1 MSTNISIDDL
11 KGSMARIGTSAKAR
25 SNDRAKAT
33 AFLSDPNLKIEEK
46 IDGTKLTLVRRNNEF
61 DPDNYAKNWIIAYKG
76 NVIFPGEVGGL
87 ASREKEVRET
97 SSGIAQYSL
106 VHGHMAKVH
115 ANTSAIPQGT
125 EFFLE
130 FVQRKPTI
138 SREYPQ
144 KHGIFLTLFGPTRY
158 KVTGT
163 HLVSNINPVDD
174 DEKLSEYA
182 RMLGIGTYPVLF
194 EGNLGSFKGLVG
206 GAKSPSIKRKIES
219 STEALQSAYNDPTPD
234 RPIKIIEAIYDIFSN
249 FDTTLSTESETASA
263 EGSVFKPSL
272 AKTLYKA
279 LRFDQHDAEHRE
291 GIKKKFRADD
301 PEKEQAYWD
310 SIIVIADEIAREVA
324 AGSRKNI
331 PEGELNQVLEI
342 TRNKCYFDLAIS
354 NRLGRLEHPKS
365 LIQRQEDL
373 FLTAKSRIMKR
384 LELGDKSGFTLG
396 IFVVSGKPVH
406 AGHWGVID
414 IATKEC
420 DEVLVLT
427 STSGRDELPPGVMID
442 AWRAVLEPQFHADY
456 PNATLVI
463 TPDSPLALAVDKMRE
478 LKNVVSSFVFYA
490 DDEDSATKYSR
501 EKLSAMIKDPV
512 VIEKFHQRPV
522 PRNETV
528 SISGTKMREFLKV
541 GDKESFEKFL
551 PATLAPGMKERYW
564 GILRNEYGKVQ
575 DSRNRTVTVAQI
587 LYEALK
593 RQLAKDE

>member
-25 SNDRAKAT
+25 ANDRAKAT

-46 IDGTKLTLVRRNNEF
+46 IDGTKLTLIRRNNEF
-61 DPDNYAKNWIIAYKG
+61 DPNNYTKNWVIAYKG
-76 NVIFPGEVGGL
+76 NIIFPGEVGGL

-97 SSGIAQYSL
+97 SSGVAQYSL
-106 VHGHMAKVH
+106 VHSHMARVH
-115 ANTSAIPQGT
+115 ANTSTIPQGT

-138 SREYPQ
+138 SRDYPQ
-144 KHGIFLTLFGPTRY
+144 KHGIFLTLFGSTRY

-163 HLVSNINPVDD
+163 HLVSNISPEDN
-174 DEKLSEYA
+174 DEKLNEYA
-182 RMLGIGTYPVLF
+182 RALEIGTYPALF
-194 EGNLGSFKGLVG
+194 EGSLGNFESLVRG
-206 GAKSPSIKRKIES
+206 VKSPSIKRKIES
-219 STEALQSAYNDPTPD
+219 STEALQSAYNDSTPD
-234 RPIKIIEAIYDIFSN
+234 RPIKIVEAIYDIFSD
-249 FDTTLSTESETASA
+249 FDTTLSTEVETASA

-279 LRFDQHDAEHRE
+279 LRFDQHDAEHRDDV
-291 GIKKKFRADD
+291 KKKFRADD
-301 PEKEQAYWD
+301 PEKEQVYWD
-310 SIIVIADEIAREVA
+310 SIVVVADEIAREVA
-324 AGSRKNI
+324 KGSRKNI
-331 PEGELNQVLEI
+331 SESELDQVLET

-384 LELGDKSGFTLG
+384 LEIGDKSGFTLG
-396 IFVVSGKPVH
+396 IFVVSGKPIH
-406 AGHWGVID
+406 TGHWGVID
-414 IATKEC
+414 LATKEC

-427 STSGRDELPPGVMID
+427 STSGRDELPSGVMID

-456 PNATLVI
+456 PNATLII
-463 TPDSPLALAVDKMRE
+463 TSDSPLALAIDKMRE

-490 DDEDSATKYSR
+490 DDEDSAGKYSR
-501 EKLSAMIKDPV
+501 AKLEAMVRDPVIVEKLR
-512 VIEKFHQRPV
+512 QRPV
-522 PRNETV
+522 PRSETV
-528 SISGTKMREFLKV
+528 SISGTKMREFLKG

-551 PATLAPGMKERYW
+551 PVTLSPEMKERYW
-564 GILRNEYGKVQ
+564 KVLRNEYGRVQ
-575 DSRNRTVTVAQI
+575 DSRNRTVAQI

-593 RQLAKDE
+593 GQLAKDE

>member
-11 KGSMARIGTSAKAR
+11 KGSMARVGTSAKAR
-25 SNDRAKAT
+25 ANDRAKAA

-46 IDGTKLTLVRRNNEF
+46 IDGTKLTLIRRNNEF
-61 DPDNYAKNWIIAYKG
+61 DPSNYAKNWIIAYKG
-76 NVIFPGEVGGL
+76 NVIFPGEVSGL
-87 ASREKEVRET
+87 ATREKEVREK

-106 VHGHMAKVH
+106 VHDHMARVH
-115 ANTSAIPQGT
+115 AGTASIPQGT

-138 SREYPQ
+138 SRDYPQ

-174 DEKLSEYA
+174 DDRLAEYA
-182 RMLGIGTYPVLF
+182 KILEIGTYPTLF
-194 EGNLGSFKGLVG
+194 EGNLGSIDGLINGV
-206 GAKSPSIKRKIES
+206 KSPSIKRRIES
-219 STEALQSAYNDPTPD
+219 SMDKLQAAYDEPSPD
-234 RPIKIIEAIYDIFSN
+234 RPIKIIEAIYDIFSD
-249 FDTTLSTESETASA
+249 FDTTLSTDTETAAA

-279 LRFDQHDAEHRE
+279 LRFDQHDVEHRA
-291 GIKKKFRADD
+291 GMKKKFRDED
-301 PEKEQAYWD
+301 PQKEQSYWD
-310 SIIVIADEIAREVA
+310 SIIVIADELARELA
-324 AGSRKNI
+324 PESRKNI
-331 PEGELNQVLEI
+331 PENDLDGILETI
-342 TRNKCYFDLAIS
+342 RNKCYFDLAIS

-373 FLTAKSRIMKR
+373 FLTTKSRIMKR
-384 LELGDKSGFTLG
+384 LEIGDRNGFTLG

-406 AGHWGVID
+406 AGHWSVIEL
-414 IATKEC
+414 ATKEC

-442 AWRAVLEPQFHADY
+442 AWRVVLEPQFHRDY

-463 TPDSPLALAVDKMRE
+463 TPDSPLGLAVDKMRD

-490 DDEDSATKYSR
+490 DDEDSASKYSR
-501 EKLSAMIKDPV
+501 EKLDAMIRDPIV
-512 VIEKFHQRPV
+512 VEKFRQRPV
-522 PRNETV
+522 PRSETV
-528 SISGTKMREFLKV
+528 SISGTRMREFLKND
-541 GDKESFEKFL
+541 DKESFEKFV
-551 PATLAPGMKERYW
+551 PSTLSPEMKGQYW
-564 GILRNEYGKVQ
+564 KILKNEYGRVQ
-575 DSRNRTVTVAQI
+575 DSRNRTVAQV